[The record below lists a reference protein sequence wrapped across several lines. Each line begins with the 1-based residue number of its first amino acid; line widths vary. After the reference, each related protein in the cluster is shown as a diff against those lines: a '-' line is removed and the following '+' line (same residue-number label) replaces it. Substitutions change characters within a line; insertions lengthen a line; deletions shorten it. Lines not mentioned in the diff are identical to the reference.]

1 VHQGT
6 DTQPTIFCLP
16 LVEGGFASVLARD
29 WRNRQTR
36 FCFPQYVLRMTLS
49 EHCDRI
55 NGAAKDLTIPLPTGI
70 LMFESI
76 RVRNN
81 SKLG

>member
-1 VHQGT
+1 
-6 DTQPTIFCLP
+6 
-16 LVEGGFASVLARD
+16 
-29 WRNRQTR
+29 
-36 FCFPQYVLRMTLS
+36 MTLS
-49 EHCDRI
+49 EHCDRL